1 MPLLARAMKSKSP
14 LDWMSECLLLAASS
28 TDRRNTGVK
37 SICRRLERQ
46 GLARPPIEL
55 AGHLVQMCLGVDRQV
70 CPLGEVL
77 AQQAIGVL
85 VGAALPGALR
95 IAEVHGDVGCQGKS
109 SMIRKLLTTVPG
121 QGFVQFIRQLL
132 RLPDERGYH
141 RLRLLVGHLRQHHIT
156 RMALTQGRDM
166 AVLRPRQQVTLPMTR
181 HRPVFNRRRSLADR
195 DKVRDLSSPIP
206 FRTCAL
212 CARY

>member
-1 MPLLARAMKSKSP
+1 MTAG
-14 LDWMSECLLLAASS
+14 S

-37 SICRRLERQ
+37 SICRGLERQ

-55 AGHLVQMCLGVDRQV
+55 AGYPVQMCLGVDRQV

-77 AQQAIGVL
+77 PQQAVGVL

-95 IAEVHGDVGCQGKS
+95 IAKVYGDVGCQCETP
-109 SMIRKLLTTVPG
+109 MIRKLLATVPG
-121 QGFVQFIRQLL
+121 QGFVQFVRQLL
-132 RLPDERGYH
+132 RLPDERGYD
-141 RLRLLVGHLRQHHIT
+141 RLRLLVGYLRQHHIT
-156 RMALTQGRDM
+156 RMALNQGRDM

-206 FRTCAL
+206 LRTRAP
-212 CARY
+212 